1 MRTWLVKGAAVGA
14 GVAGLVWVATSGG
27 SDSAP
32 GSQQPTTSP
41 ASGARLVAYGACAE
55 MVADLRA
62 HAARS
67 VGIWGGT
74 PPGVAYASAGG
85 AAQSAAT
92 PSASPAYDYVPGADE
107 PDLVKTD
114 GDRLITVERG
124 VLWVVDART
133 KQVAT
138 RLPLSAAPQAWGAS
152 NLLVEGDRALV
163 ILSASG
169 MLTPGG
175 GGEAPGGLVAPTPGG
190 IPGPI
195 DNMTRYVLVDLSGL
209 PRVLGTFTP
218 SGSYV
223 DARLVGSTV
232 RLVVRS
238 QPEIV
243 VPQSSGRVD
252 AKTQLAR
259 ARAAVQRTP
268 ATAWLPEYQVRD
280 AGGHTSSRTV
290 ACRDVSHPADYT
302 GTSMLTVYSIDL
314 NAGLA
319 DVSPVSLAAD
329 GDTVYATTT
338 SLYIASNPQW
348 WFQPVLERGPDGRPI
363 VPKLPP
369 QRTEIHRLDISAPG
383 PARYVA
389 SGVVPGRLL
398 NQYSLSEYDGYLRV
412 ATTTGYALADEPGQ
426 SSAES
431 TSSSS
436 VFALRADRL
445 TKVSEVDG
453 LGSGQRIYSVRFI
466 GPVGYI
472 VTFQQMDPL
481 YTLDLREPAAPRVAG
496 ALELT
501 GYSSYLYPVSE
512 TTLIGVGEDAT
523 AQGRPIG
530 LQVSLFDVGSPSHP
544 LRIAHLVRTNFQSG
558 AEWDPHAFLYW
569 PQTGAAVLPVSTWQ
583 NGQSRASAVVLR
595 VAESQI
601 TIRGSVT
608 QPSTSTYGQ
617 AGIMRSVVI
626 GDDLWT
632 VSDDGLM
639 VSDLSTL
646 GQRAWIPY
654 H

>member
-1 MRTWLVKGAAVGA
+1 VGA
-14 GVAGLVWVATSGG
+14 GVAGLVWAATSVG

-32 GSQQPTTSP
+32 GGQPTTPP
-41 ASGARLVAYGACAE
+41 ASGVKLVAYRGCAD
-55 MVADLRA
+55 MVADLSA
-62 HAARS
+62 HASRN
-67 VGIWGGT
+67 VGLWGVT
-74 PPGVAYASAGG
+74 SPGVARASAGG
-85 AAQSAAT
+85 VTARSAAT
-92 PSASPAYDYVPGADE
+92 PAATPAYSPTNDYVPGADE

-124 VLWVVDART
+124 VLRVVDART
-133 KQVAT
+133 KQVTA
-138 RLPLSAAPQAWGAS
+138 RLALSAAQQPWGAS
-152 NLLVEGDRALV
+152 NLLVDGDRALV
-163 ILSASG
+163 VLSANG

-175 GGEAPGGLVAPTPGG
+175 AGQASGGLGAPTPGG
-190 IPGPI
+190 IPGRI
-195 DNMTRYVLVDLSGL
+195 DDGTRYVLVDLSAQ
-209 PRVLGTFTP
+209 PRVLGTFTA

-223 DARLVGSTV
+223 DARLAGSTV

-243 VPQSSGRVD
+243 VPESSGQVD
-252 AKTQLAR
+252 ARTQLAR
-259 ARAAVQRTP
+259 VRAAVQRVP

-280 AGGHTSSRTV
+280 AHGGKSSHTV

-319 DVSPVSLAAD
+319 DVSPVSLATD
-329 GDTVYATTT
+329 GDIVYATTT

-348 WFQPVLERGPDGRPI
+348 WFRPVLERGPDGRPTM
-363 VPKLPP
+363 PKPPP
-369 QRTEIHRLDISAPG
+369 QQTEIHRFDISAPG

-398 NQYSLSEYDGYLRV
+398 NQYSLSEYHGYLRV
-412 ATTTGYALADEPGQ
+412 ATTTGYALADEPSQ
-426 SSAES
+426 SSAQS

-436 VFALRADRL
+436 VLVLRADRL

-466 GPVGYI
+466 GAVGYV

-481 YTLDLREPAAPRVAG
+481 YTLDLRDPGAPRVAG

-523 AQGRPIG
+523 ARGRPIG
-530 LQVSLFDVGSPSHP
+530 LQVSLFDVGNPSHP
-544 LRIAHLVRTNFQSG
+544 LRIAHLVKTSLQSG
-558 AEWDPHAFLYW
+558 AEWDPHAFLFW

-583 NGQSRASAVVLR
+583 NGQFRASALVLR
-595 VAESQI
+595 AAESQI

-608 QPSTSTYGQ
+608 QPSTSPYGQ
-617 AGIMRSVVI
+617 AGIMRSLVI

>member
-1 MRTWLVKGAAVGA
+1 MQGVAVGA
-14 GVAGLVWVATSGG
+14 GVAGLVWVATSVG

-32 GSQQPTTSP
+32 GSQATTP
-41 ASGARLVAYGACAE
+41 PVSGMKLVAYGGCAD

-62 HAARS
+62 HAARN
-67 VGIWGGT
+67 VGIGGVA
-74 PPGVAYASAGG
+74 PPGIARASAGG
-85 AAQSAAT
+85 VTAQSAAT
-92 PSASPAYDYVPGADE
+92 PSASPAYSPTNDYVPGADE

-124 VLWVVDART
+124 VLRVVDART
-133 KQVAT
+133 EQVTT
-138 RLPLSAAPQAWGAS
+138 RLPLSAAPQTWGAS
-152 NLLVEGDRALV
+152 NLLVEGNRALV
-163 ILSASG
+163 IVSASG

-175 GGEAPGGLVAPTPGG
+175 GGAALSGLGAPTPGG
-190 IPGPI
+190 YPGPM
-195 DNMTRYVLVDLSGL
+195 DSGTRYVLVDLSGQ

-243 VPQSSGRVD
+243 VPQSSGQVD

-259 ARAAVQRTP
+259 ARAAVQRAP

-280 AGGHTSSRTV
+280 ADGHTSSRTA

-348 WFQPVLERGPDGRPI
+348 WLQPVLERGPDGRPTM
-363 VPKLPP
+363 PKLPP
-369 QRTEIHRLDISAPG
+369 QQTEIHRFDISAPG

-412 ATTTGYALADEPGQ
+412 ATTSGYALADEPGQ

-431 TSSSS
+431 ASSSS
-436 VFALRADRL
+436 VFVLRADRL

-453 LGSGQRIYSVRFI
+453 LGDGQRIYSVRFI
-466 GPVGYI
+466 GPVGYV

-481 YTLDLREPAAPRVAG
+481 YTLDLRDPTAPRVAG

-530 LQVSLFDVGSPSHP
+530 LQMSLFDVSNPSHP
-544 LRIAHLVRTNFQSG
+544 LRIAHLVKTNLQSG

-569 PQTGAAVLPVSTWQ
+569 PQTGATVLPVSTWQ
-583 NGQSRASAVVLR
+583 SGQFRASALVLR
-595 VAESQI
+595 VGGSQI
-601 TIRGSVT
+601 AIRGSVT

-646 GQRAWIPY
+646 GRRAWILY

>member
-1 MRTWLVKGAAVGA
+1 MRGVAVGA
-14 GVAGLVWVATSGG
+14 GVAGLVWVATSVG

-32 GSQQPTTSP
+32 GSQATTP
-41 ASGARLVAYGACAE
+41 PVSGMKLVAYGGCAD

-62 HAARS
+62 HAARN
-67 VGIWGGT
+67 VGIGGVT
-74 PPGVAYASAGG
+74 PPGVTYASAGG
-85 AAQSAAT
+85 VTAQSAAT
-92 PSASPAYDYVPGADE
+92 PSASPAYSPTNDYVPGADE

-124 VLWVVDART
+124 VLRVVDART
-133 KQVAT
+133 EQVTT
-138 RLPLSAAPQAWGAS
+138 RLLLSAAPQTWGAS

-163 ILSASG
+163 IVSASG

-175 GGEAPGGLVAPTPGG
+175 GGAALSGLGAPTPGG
-190 IPGPI
+190 YPGPI
-195 DNMTRYVLVDLSGL
+195 DNGTRYVLVDLSGQ

-243 VPQSSGRVD
+243 VPQSSGQVD

-259 ARAAVQRTP
+259 ARAAVQRAP

-280 AGGHTSSRTV
+280 ADGHTSSRTA

-348 WFQPVLERGPDGRPI
+348 WLQPVLERGADGRPI
-363 VPKLPP
+363 MPKLPP
-369 QRTEIHRLDISAPG
+369 QHTEIHRFDISAPG

-412 ATTTGYALADEPGQ
+412 ATTSGYALADEPGQ

-436 VFALRADRL
+436 VFVLRADRL

-453 LGSGQRIYSVRFI
+453 LGGGQRIYSVRFI
-466 GPVGYI
+466 GPVGYV

-481 YTLDLREPAAPRVAG
+481 YTLDLRDPTAPRVAG
-496 ALELT
+496 AVELT

-523 AQGRPIG
+523 TQGRPIG
-530 LQVSLFDVGSPSHP
+530 LQMSLFDVGNPSHP
-544 LRIAHLVRTNFQSG
+544 LRIAHLVKTNLQSG

-583 NGQSRASAVVLR
+583 SGQFRASALVLR
-595 VAESQI
+595 VGGSQI
-601 TIRGSVT
+601 AIRGSVT
-608 QPSTSTYGQ
+608 QPSTSRYGQ

-646 GQRAWIPY
+646 GRRAWILY

>member
-1 MRTWLVKGAAVGA
+1 VK
-14 GVAGLVWVATSGG
+14 
-27 SDSAP
+27 
-32 GSQQPTTSP
+32 
-41 ASGARLVAYGACAE
+41 LVAYGGCAD
-55 MVADLRA
+55 MVADLRT
-62 HAARS
+62 HAARN
-67 VGIWGGT
+67 VGIWGVT
-74 PPGVAYASAGG
+74 PPGVAYSSAGG
-85 AAQSAAT
+85 VSAQNAAT
-92 PSASPAYDYVPGADE
+92 PSASPVYSPTNDYVPGADE

-124 VLWVVDART
+124 VLRVVDART
-133 KQVAT
+133 KQVSA
-138 RLPLSAAPQAWGAS
+138 RLPLSTAPQTWGAS

-175 GGEAPGGLVAPTPGG
+175 AVEASGGLGAPTPGG

-195 DNMTRYVLVDLSGL
+195 DNGTRYVLVALSGQ
-209 PRVLGTFTP
+209 PRVLGTFAP

-223 DARLVGSTV
+223 DARPVGSTV

-238 QPEIV
+238 QPEILQ
-243 VPQSSGRVD
+243 PQSSGQVD
-252 AKTQLAR
+252 ATKQLAR
-259 ARAAVQRTP
+259 ARAAVQRAP

-280 AGGHTSSRTV
+280 ADGHTSSRTV
-290 ACRDVSHPADYT
+290 ACREVSHPADYT
-302 GTSMLTVYSIDL
+302 GTSMLTIYSIDL

-338 SLYIASNPQW
+338 SLYLASNPQW

-363 VPKLPP
+363 MPKLPP
-369 QRTEIHRLDISAPG
+369 QQTEIHRFDITAPG

-389 SGVVPGRLL
+389 SGMVPGRLL

-436 VFALRADRL
+436 VFVLRADRL
-445 TKVSEVDG
+445 TKVSEVDR

-466 GPVGYI
+466 GPAGYV

-481 YTLDLREPAAPRVAG
+481 YTLDLRDPAAPRVAG

-512 TTLIGVGEDAT
+512 TTLIVSARTRRPRVG
-523 AQGRPIG
+523 
-530 LQVSLFDVGSPSHP
+530 PSAC
-544 LRIAHLVRTNFQSG
+544 RCRC
-558 AEWDPHAFLYW
+558 
-569 PQTGAAVLPVSTWQ
+569 
-583 NGQSRASAVVLR
+583 
-595 VAESQI
+595 
-601 TIRGSVT
+601 
-608 QPSTSTYGQ
+608 STSAIHRIRCGSRTWSRRTSNPAPNGTR
-617 AGIMRSVVI
+617 MRFCI
-626 GDDLWT
+626 GH
-632 VSDDGLM
+632 
-639 VSDLSTL
+639 
-646 GQRAWIPY
+646 RPAPPY
-654 H
+654 FP